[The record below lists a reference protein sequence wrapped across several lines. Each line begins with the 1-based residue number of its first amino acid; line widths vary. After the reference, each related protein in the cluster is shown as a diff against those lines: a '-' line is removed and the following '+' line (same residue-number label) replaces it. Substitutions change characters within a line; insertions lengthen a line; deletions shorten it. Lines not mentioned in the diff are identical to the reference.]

1 MKNLR
6 LNDLFEYRDG
16 ELYWKRKPSK
26 YGNIKVGD
34 KAGSTHSIGY
44 RIVQL
49 NGRKYKAHRIIFF
62 MHHGY
67 VPEEID
73 HIDGDPSNNKVENLR
88 AATHTQNMFNK
99 KTYVNSIS
107 GVKGVSWHKAAKKWY
122 VQIRSNQKHLFQ
134 GLFNDLE
141 LAELVAIEAR
151 NKYHGQFARHK

>member
-1 MKNLR
+1 VKNLN
-6 LNDLFEYRDG
+6 LNELFEYCEG
-16 ELYWKRKPSK
+16 HLYWKSKPSNRV
-26 YGNIKVGD
+26 NIKVGD
-34 KAGSTHSIGY
+34 LAGYKNAQDYMAVGIH
-44 RIVQL
+44 
-49 NGRKYKAHRIIFF
+49 GRKYKNHRIIFF

-67 VPEEID
+67 IPDEID
-73 HIDGDPSNNKVENLR
+73 HIDGNTLNNKIENLR
-88 AATHTQNMFNK
+88 EATHAQNMANK
-99 KTYVNSIS
+99 KQYVNSLS